1 MSHKDFEEQFKLLP
15 SYQRLIFIHG
25 ERLFIR
31 DADVYRVIAVQAAF
45 ELHMRQA

>member
-1 MSHKDFEEQFKLLP
+1 MNHKKFEDEFKKLP

-31 DADVYRVIAVQAAF
+31 DADVYRVIAVQAAYEF
-45 ELHMRQA
+45 QVRKS

>member
-1 MSHKDFEEQFKLLP
+1 MNHIKFEEKFKMLP

>member
-1 MSHKDFEEQFKLLP
+1 MNHKKFEDEFKKLP